1 MVRMQIYLT
10 EDERLGLRILAKS
23 TGRKQAELI
32 REAVDRFLAADSDD
46 RRKDVLN
53 KAAGLW
59 EKRNDLPEFGAIR
72 RTLDRS

>member
-23 TGRKQAELI
+23 TGRKQADLI
-32 REAVDRFLAADSDD
+32 REAVDRFLAADSND

-53 KAAGLW
+53 KAAALW
-59 EKRNDLPEFGAIR
+59 EKRNELPEFGAIR